1 MDLTKQIQE
10 AALRYHEYPKPGKL
24 MVVPTKELTN
34 QRDLALAYSP
44 GVASASVAIHEDP
57 LSVARLTARGNLVGV
72 VTNGSAVLGLG
83 NIGPLAAKPVME
95 GKSVLFKKFAG
106 IDAFDIEIDESNP
119 DRLIDIIAALEPTF
133 GAINLEDI
141 KAPECF
147 YIEKVLR
154 DRMNIPVFHDDQHGT
169 AIVVAAFI
177 LNGLHLVNKKIEDV
191 KIVTSGAGAAALA
204 CLELLVTLGAKR
216 DNIWLTDIDGVIY
229 RGRTVGMDAIKDQYA
244 KDTKARVLDDVIIE
258 ADIFLGLSAGGILK
272 KEMVK
277 KMATSPLVMA
287 LANPHPEI
295 LPEDVHEVRDD
306 AIIAT
311 GRSDYPNQV
320 NNVLCFPFIFRGA
333 LDVGA
338 TGITNEM
345 KIAAVRA
352 LAQLARSETPE
363 EVARA
368 YSGRIGELRFGKEY
382 LIPRPFDPRLI
393 VKIAPAVAQAAID
406 SGVATRPFGSA
417 DNYQETIQELV
428 YHSSLIMK
436 PVFSA
441 AKQHPAKV
449 LFCEGEDERV
459 LQAIS
464 VGLQE
469 KIIDPVVIGR
479 PHFIEETIKDLGL
492 GIRMGRDFEVID
504 VSNDSRL
511 PELSQKYHELRGR
524 FGVTPVIAEKH
535 LMTNS
540 TLLGCMLL
548 ECGDVQGVLC
558 GTRGAYAKHLA
569 PVRDLIGL
577 EEGNHVFAALNLL
590 MLPNK
595 TLFICDTY
603 INHNPDART
612 IADIA
617 IMAAREVERFGLQP
631 KIALLSHSNFGSDV
645 LSDSSKKMRQARQLI
660 VERAPQLEVDGEMH
674 GDAALVESIR
684 HQIYPGSTLKGTANL
699 LVMPNLDAA
708 NIAYNLLKSTGSQ
721 GITVG
726 PVLVGPKKVVHILTP
741 TATVRRILNMTAL
754 TVVDAHFR

>member
-229 RGRTVGMDAIKDQYA
+229 RGRTVGMDAIKDQYT

-345 KIAAVRA
+345 KIAAVHA

-479 PHFIEETIKDLGL
+479 PHVIEETIKDLGL